1 MMSLIQEKVQSMSVL
16 QHRLNHQNFVPFVPF
31 VAFLMRKARGQPNP
45 FQIPF
50 SFFLPIS

>member
-1 MMSLIQEKVQSMSVL
+1 MMSLIQEQVQSMSV
-16 QHRLNHQNFVPFVPF
+16 HRLNNNYVPF
-31 VAFLMRKARGQPNP
+31 VAFPMRMARGQPNP

>member
-1 MMSLIQEKVQSMSVL
+1 MSVL
-16 QHRLNHQNFVPFVPF
+16 QHRLNHQNFVPF

>member
-1 MMSLIQEKVQSMSVL
+1 MSVL
-16 QHRLNHQNFVPFVPF
+16 QHRLNRQYFVPY

-50 SFFLPIS
+50 CFFLPIS

>member
-1 MMSLIQEKVQSMSVL
+1 ML
-16 QHRLNHQNFVPFVPF
+16 QHRLNYQYFVPF